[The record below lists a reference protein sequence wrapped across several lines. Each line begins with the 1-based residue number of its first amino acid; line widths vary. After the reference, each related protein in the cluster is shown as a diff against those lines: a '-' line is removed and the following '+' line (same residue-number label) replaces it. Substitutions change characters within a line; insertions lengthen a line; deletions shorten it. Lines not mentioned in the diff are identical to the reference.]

1 MKMRIYLLVKVD
13 IHQEKKPNECKTPWQ
28 PLVWGKANF
37 IVTKGRQK
45 MAEEKAE
52 LGPSIW
58 FTFCLNPAEE
68 QF

>member
-1 MKMRIYLLVKVD
+1 MKIINSLAINVNICR
-13 IHQEKKPNECKTPWQ
+13 EKKPNECKTPWH

-58 FTFCLNPAEE
+58 FTFRLNSA
-68 QF
+68 